1 MALTFLN
8 MKDLMADEIGDS
20 DNATNNGLYLNMA
33 AREVW
38 RYGAWQE
45 RLKRDFVN
53 TVAPITAG
61 TVDLVNGDA
70 TVTEAAGTD
79 DWTSPSVAGRKFALG
94 YNKTFYN
101 IATVTDA
108 DNFELSNAYAG
119 ETVSGTTFVIYD
131 DVVSLASD
139 VGTLTHVW
147 LHDADRGYPLQ
158 VLTEK
163 NVEHFGRYPR
173 STDRPWYAALIEHDS
188 SGNRQLRI
196 GPFAP
201 DAVYRIEYRYLKEFT
216 EMSGDSDTH
225 GLNPDLDHVILTL
238 ALAYAYRRDHFT
250 RSSRMRALAMQE
262 LRQAWMRFRPS
273 TDPSY
278 LVPRSELRPFMDLPV
293 NLDSLEI
300 P

>member
-20 DNATNNGLYLNMA
+20 GNATNNGYYLNMA

-45 RLKRDFVN
+45 RIKRDFAV
-53 TVAPITAG
+53 TVAPISTG
-61 TVDLVNGDA
+61 TVTFTNGST
-70 TVTEAAGTD
+70 TVDGSGVPD
-79 DWTSPSVAGRKFALG
+79 FTSPSVAGRKIALG
-94 YNKTFYN
+94 YNKTPYD
-101 IATVTDA
+101 IASVTDA
-108 DNFELSNAYAG
+108 DTVELADSYAG
-119 ETVSGTTFVIYD
+119 TTAAGTTYVIYD

-147 LHDADRGYPLQ
+147 LHDADRAYPLQ
-158 VLTEK
+158 VVTEK

-173 STDRPWYAALIEHDS
+173 SSDRPWFASLIEHDS
-188 SGNRQLRI
+188 SGNRQLRL

-201 DAVYRIEYRYLKEFT
+201 DAVYRLEYRYLKEFT
-216 EMSGDSDTH
+216 EMSSDGDTH
-225 GLNPDLDHVILTL
+225 GLNPDLDHVIVSL
-238 ALAYAYRRDHFT
+238 ALAYAYRRDHYA
-250 RSSRMRALAMQE
+250 RSQRQRSLAMAE

-278 LVPRSELRPFMDLPV
+278 LVPRSELRPHIDLPV